1 MRRRN
6 SSHSSALSC
15 GRGGDE
21 ELNIYRADQEKNTR
35 AREETYSESNNSR
48 LNTSHTMSR
57 DQSDINN
64 CCQVGRFP
72 AVKLQADCSEV
83 KSCAAVGRNSCSLE
97 DDWKCSGVCGQQV
110 YGCFKPVCQHNPCRD
125 LTSCHDHGVQT
136 LIQDQGRRPCGNEVS
151 VSFPVNKWKSQVS
164 CKNIKDDCNGVP
176 PCGRKVIGRFQ
187 VIHSGVSK
195 EAFCKPV
202 CERNTL
208 MSCHDQDVKNVSSD
222 CKGIQ
227 SCGNKMIGH
236 FPVVKLDSEGPCCKP
251 THARAIDN
259 MM

>member
-21 ELNIYRADQEKNTR
+21 ELNIYRADQGKNTR

-83 KSCAAVGRNSCSLE
+83 KSCAAVGRNSCSCETSCGRKAVVLQ

-151 VSFPVNKWKSQVS
+151 VSFPANKWKSVS
-164 CKNIKDDCNGVP
+164 CKPACDQLTITD
-176 PCGRKVIGRFQ
+176 RK
-187 VIHSGVSK
+187 
-195 EAFCKPV
+195 
-202 CERNTL
+202 L
-208 MSCHDQDVKNVSSD
+208 
-222 CKGIQ
+222 
-227 SCGNKMIGH
+227 
-236 FPVVKLDSEGPCCKP
+236 
-251 THARAIDN
+251 
-259 MM
+259 